1 MGNWTSQSP
10 LTASRSNLTSSGY
23 EPKLQSGITDVESVS
38 LTPREGK
45 ISSTATPT
53 KISQP
58 ISSVPASGTEN
69 QCRIKN
75 QTLLSAND
83 STKKDV
89 ITEPIFGVT
98 LSFVHSFI
106 EDNGGRSAFEGKDTT
121 WVCDN
126 IIVQKYKDSDG
137 RSVCKQLRL
146 SKPKVIGMNEEIKWF
161 ISHAWKYK
169 FLDVVDALAYT
180 LRQLK
185 EPEDVIIWFDLFF
198 SSSIRKTH
206 SYFV

>member
-1 MGNWTSQSP
+1 MGNCTSQAP
-10 LTASRSNLTSSGY
+10 PVASRNLASS
-23 EPKLQSGITDVESVS
+23 S
-38 LTPREGK
+38 
-45 ISSTATPT
+45 
-53 KISQP
+53 
-58 ISSVPASGTEN
+58 
-69 QCRIKN
+69 
-75 QTLLSAND
+75 
-83 STKKDV
+83 
-89 ITEPIFGVT
+89 EPIFGVK
-98 LSFVHSFI
+98 LSFIHSFI
-106 EDNGGRSAFEGKDTT
+106 EENGGRSTFEGKDTT

-137 RSVCKQLRL
+137 RSVCKQLRF
-146 SKPKVIGMNEEIKWF
+146 SKLKVIGMNEEIKWF